1 MQFGENSG
9 IWKGAFTVNIGKVWG
24 SDSYFGFE
32 FTGAEDELLAARK
45 TAWIGVNLN
54 VSPVY
59 DISGPEAVKF
69 LNHVCVNR
77 DYGKL
82 KVGASRHAVMCND
95 KGQMLADGVILK
107 TEENSFRTYWMA
119 PVIDYYVNSLEYDVQ
134 GKYIPDEYFFQI
146 DGPKSLEILEKATQ
160 TDLHDLKFG
169 QNKKVKIEGTDM
181 VVYRLGMSG
190 ALGYEVH
197 GAAEDAEI
205 AYAAI
210 RKTGESFGAKL
221 LGNKNYCVNHT
232 QAGYPNQHIHYQYPY
247 FTSGEGLANYPGMEQ
262 MRHTYVGSCADNEE
276 NYFVTPYDV
285 GWGNLVNFEHDFIG
299 KEALQKIY
307 ENPPRV
313 PVTLEWDTDDV
324 ADIYAS
330 QFRGQES
337 EPYERIDSPMDWGEP
352 WHVLQGPNP
361 PLRCEKVLLDG
372 KFIGVSAGRINDYYH
387 RRVISLGFIDKEY
400 AIEGKDITIIWGT
413 PGKPQKEV
421 RGKIARFPYY
431 NGEFRNETFDVEK
444 IPHPK
449 F

>member
-1 MQFGENSG
+1 MQFGADSG
-9 IWKGAFTVNIGKVWG
+9 IWKGAFTVNIGMSWG
-24 SDSYFGFE
+24 SSSYYPYE
-32 FTGAEDELLAARK
+32 FTGAADELLAARK

-59 DISGPEAVKF
+59 DITGPEAVKF
-69 LNHVCVNR
+69 LNYVCVNR
-77 DYGKL
+77 DYAKL
-82 KVGASRHAVMCND
+82 KVGGSRHAIMCND
-95 KGQMLADGVILK
+95 KGLMLADGVILK
-107 TEENSFRTYWMA
+107 ADENRFRTYWMA
-119 PVIDYYVNSLEYDVQ
+119 PVIDYYVKSLGYDVQ
-134 GKYIPDEYFFQI
+134 GVYIPDEYFFQI

-181 VVYRLGMSG
+181 IVYRLGMSG
-190 ALGYEVH
+190 ALAYEVH
-197 GAAEDAEI
+197 GAAKDAEI

-210 RKTGESFGAKL
+210 RKTGEEFGAKM
-221 LGNKNYCVNHT
+221 LGTKNYCVNHT

-247 FTSGEGLANYPGMEQ
+247 FSSGEGLANFPGMEQ

-276 NYFVTPYDV
+276 NYFVTPFDV
-285 GWGNLVNFEHDFIG
+285 GWGYLINFDHDFIG
-299 KEALQKIY
+299 KEALQKLA

-313 PVTLEWDTDDV
+313 PVTLEWDADDV

-330 QFRGQES
+330 QFRGQGTQ
-337 EPYERIDSPMDWGEP
+337 PYERIDSPMDWGEP
-352 WHVLQGPNP
+352 WHVLLGPNP
-361 PLRCEKVLLDG
+361 LRNDKVLVDG

-387 RRVISLGFIDKEY
+387 QRVISLGFIDKEY
-400 AIEGKDITIIWGT
+400 AMKGNDVIIIWGT

-421 RGKIARFPYY
+421 RAKIARFPYY
-431 NGEFRNETFDVEK
+431 DGEYRNETFDVEK